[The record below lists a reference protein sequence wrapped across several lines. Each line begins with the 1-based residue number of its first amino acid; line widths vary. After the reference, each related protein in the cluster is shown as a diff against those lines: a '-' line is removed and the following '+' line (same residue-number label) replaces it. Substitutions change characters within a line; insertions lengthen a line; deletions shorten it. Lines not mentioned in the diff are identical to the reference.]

1 MGKQDLLPG
10 TLEMMV
16 LKALTRGP
24 LHGYAI
30 TQSLRHLSHDVIQV
44 EEGSLYP
51 ALHRLEHQG
60 WIDAE
65 WRVSEL
71 GRRAKYYNLTAS
83 GRRQLGVEAREWE
96 RMANAIGRVM
106 KLA

>member
-51 ALHRLEHQG
+51 ALQRLELNG
-60 WIDAE
+60 WIDGE
-65 WRVSEL
+65 WGLSAHN
-71 GRRAKYYNLTAS
+71 RRARFYKLTPS
-83 GRRQLGVEAREWE
+83 GRRKLAAETARYREMSGAIARVM
-96 RMANAIGRVM
+96 RMA
-106 KLA
+106 